1 MCPNIW
7 LVACTWW
14 PFSTPNRYN
23 NQTFHISTV
32 WKKTLNQVLKR
43 NDSTHIKINP
53 WMQRSIAATFHLAFI
68 SLFYWQLPKEKK
80 NMPPT
85 QQKWGFV
92 LPPLFSNRKEFNYW
106 FRLKAFELH
115 RLNKQPPGFRAFH
128 PPAMANH
135 FPYHFIGE
143 TVNALLFQLSVQD
156 NNSLVCETENGQWKE
171 PHPDK
176 DRLQE
181 RMRRTLVVARG
192 ILINMYDRESVQVE
206 AARVTIIPTV
216 TFFPKKQSVQFW
228 KLYRIFKIASVIYE
242 VSHGL
247 APPPRKEFIHLRS
260 NISTSWKT
268 RATSIEATVRW
279 LSGGAP

>member
-1 MCPNIW
+1 
-7 LVACTWW
+7 
-14 PFSTPNRYN
+14 
-23 NQTFHISTV
+23 
-32 WKKTLNQVLKR
+32 
-43 NDSTHIKINP
+43 
-53 WMQRSIAATFHLAFI
+53 MQHSIAANFSLAFI
-68 SLFYWQLPKEKK
+68 SLFYWQPPKEKK

-85 QQKWGFV
+85 QQKWSFV

-143 TVNALLFQLSVQD
+143 IVNALLFQLSVQD
-156 NNSLVCETENGQWKE
+156 NKSLVCETESGQWKE
-171 PHPDK
+171 PHPVK

-192 ILINMYDRESVQVE
+192 ILINTYDRESVQVE
-206 AARVTIIPTV
+206 AARPASQAASHHYPHCNILS
-216 TFFPKKQSVQFW
+216 KKQSVQFW
-228 KLYRIFKIASVIYE
+228 KLYRIFKIASVIYK

-247 APPPRKEFIHLRS
+247 APPPLKDFIHLRS
-260 NISTSWKT
+260 NISTTWKT
-268 RATSIEATVRW
+268 RATSRGDCAVAFRRSAIGQHVMSYEGSELWISLHCQPENLPA
-279 LSGGAP
+279 LKQ